1 MLTETLRETMRYCA
15 EPTCGAIV
23 TKGYCAAH
31 AVRQEQQRGNYDTRR
46 RYRTVRWDRLRA
58 QVLRDAQ
65 YRCAHCHQVRLKLEI
80 DHIVRPGADDAAFWN
95 RANLQPLCR
104 TCHQQ
109 KTAAG
114 R

>member
-1 MLTETLRETMRYCA
+1 MRYCA

-31 AVRQEQQRGNYDTRR
+31 AVRQEQQRGNYAARR
-46 RYRTVRWDRLRA
+46 QYRTLRWEQLRA
-58 QVLRDAQ
+58 QVLRESR
-65 YRCAHCHQVRLKLEI
+65 YTCANCGQVQLALEV
-80 DHIVRPGADDAAFWN
+80 DHITKPGADQAAFWN
-95 RANLQPLCR
+95 RANLQALCR

-114 R
+114 Q